1 VPADWVDFTVLAPKP
16 NYIEPLFTR
25 DPAQITE
32 VQVLMAMMATR
43 AYTPNMVLPAS
54 ITA

>member
-1 VPADWVDFTVLAPKP
+1 MSRPVGSISSCLAPRP

-32 VQVLMAMMATR
+32 VQVLMAMMA
-43 AYTPNMVLPAS
+43 
-54 ITA
+54 IKGI